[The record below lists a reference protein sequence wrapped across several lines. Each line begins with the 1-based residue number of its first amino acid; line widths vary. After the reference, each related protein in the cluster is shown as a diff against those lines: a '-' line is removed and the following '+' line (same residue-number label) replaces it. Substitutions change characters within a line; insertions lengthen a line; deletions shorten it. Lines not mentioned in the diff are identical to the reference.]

1 MMRGK
6 SLPLLITR
14 WRLSRI
20 LFISCLFLLTDVEKP
35 FAQSLTWE
43 DFVER
48 MTVDEERE
56 QSSWEHLY
64 EELAERH
71 AHPFNLNEVTR
82 EQLETLPFLSPSQIE
97 ELLAY
102 VYVHKPVLTLS
113 ELQLVKGLDFDTRA
127 MLALFVRAGD
137 GEGGERLSAPLRWA
151 NLCKYGEHEVVA
163 RMDIPFYYRK
173 GYYQYPPD
181 VLEQYPNRRY
191 LGARFYHSVRY
202 QYNYGTRLSAGLVA
216 ENDAGE
222 PFFRHGNKGYDFY
235 SYYFLLHDV
244 GRMQTLALGNYRLNF
259 GQGLVVNNQ
268 FTLGKQSVL
277 EGIYSRNKGIRKH
290 SSTSE
295 DDYLRGAASTWQ
307 FGRMALTG
315 FYSFRERDA
324 TLKDGFITSLK
335 TDGYHRTP
343 LEMSKK
349 NNVRNHLAGFH
360 LSYESPTFNIGLTG
374 VYTVFNRA
382 FKPSRSYQ
390 QYDPHGR
397 EFAALGVDYRWDG
410 HRLSFIGETAV
421 GGNGAAATLNA
432 LAYRFSPAFSVLLL
446 HRYYAKDFEGIHA
459 RAFEEGGRVRN
470 EHGAYVGAE
479 LLLGDRLKATAY
491 VDCFRFPAP
500 KYGVSVSGSRGVE
513 VFTQFTG
520 RAGKSVDWLLR
531 YRFKSKGKDF
541 TLEDDGG
548 HGVAPNNR
556 HTAKAQLRWQ
566 AVSGWLLKTTLDY
579 VHTSFI
585 TNGKEQGYQLS
596 QSVGWQPSA
605 KRFRCEA
612 GGSYFHTDSYD
623 TRVYSYERGLLYAFS
638 FPSNY
643 GHGVHAYLWGSW
655 DMNRLFTVICKYVY
669 TGYFDRDHIGSG
681 TQEIEGRH
689 RQDLQLQVR
698 VRF

>member
-1 MMRGK
+1 MERVYHALFASPIK
-6 SLPLLITR
+6 IRSKV
-14 WRLSRI
+14 
-20 LFISCLFLLTDVEKP
+20 LFISCLLLFTLVDKSMG
-35 FAQSLTWE
+35 QSLTWE
-43 DFVER
+43 EFVER
-48 MTVDEERE
+48 MMVDEEQE
-56 QSSWEHLY
+56 QASWEYLY

-82 EQLETLPFLSPSQIE
+82 EQLETLPFLSPQQVE

-102 VYVHKPVLTLS
+102 VYVHKPLLTLS
-113 ELQLVKGLDFDTRA
+113 ELQLVKGLDYDTRA
-127 MLALFVRAGD
+127 MLFLFVYVD
-137 GEGGERLSAPLRWA
+137 ETKEHGEQSSSLRWK
-151 NLCKYGEHEVVA
+151 NLCKYGKHEVVA

-173 GYYQYPPD
+173 GYYEYPSD

-191 LGARFYHSVRY
+191 LGVRFYHSVCY

-222 PFFRHGNKGYDFY
+222 PFFSHGNKGYDFY
-235 SYYFLLHDV
+235 SYYLILHDI
-244 GRMQTLALGNYRLNF
+244 GRMRTLALGNYRLSF
-259 GQGLVVNNQ
+259 GQGLVMNNQ

-277 EGIYSRNKGIRKH
+277 SGIYSSNKGIKKH
-290 SSTSE
+290 SSTGE
-295 DDYLRGAASTWQ
+295 NDYLRGLAAAWR
-307 FGRMALTG
+307 FGRMELTG

-349 NNVRNHLAGFH
+349 NNVRNHLAGMH
-360 LSYESPTFNIGLTG
+360 LSYETPVFNIGLTG

-397 EFAALGVDYRWDG
+397 EFAAFGVDYRWDL
-410 HRLSFIGETAV
+410 HRFSLIGETAV
-421 GGNGAAATLNA
+421 GGNGALATLNA
-432 LAYRFSPAFSVLLL
+432 LAYRLSPSFNMLFL

-470 EHGAYVGAE
+470 ENGAYMGVEA
-479 LLLGDRLKATAY
+479 LLGDRLKATAY

-500 KYGVSVSGSRGVE
+500 KYGVSVAGSRGVE

-520 RAGKSVDWLLR
+520 HAGKSVNWLLR

-541 TLEDDGG
+541 TLEDDGRK
-548 HGVAPNNR
+548 GVASNNR
-556 HTAKAQLRWQ
+556 HTVKAQLNWQ
-566 AVSGWLLKTTLDY
+566 TASEWLLKTTLDY
-579 VHTSFI
+579 VQTSFI
-585 TNGKEQGYQLS
+585 TDGKEQGYQLS
-596 QSVGWQPSA
+596 QSVVWRPST
-605 KRFRCEA
+605 KRFQCEF

-623 TRVYSYERGLLYAFS
+623 TRVYSYERGMLYTFS

-643 GHGVHAYLWGSW
+643 GRGVHAYLWGSW
-655 DMNRLFTVICKYVY
+655 DVNSLFTVIAKYVY
-669 TGYFDRDHIGSG
+669 TDYFDRDSIGSG
-681 TQEIEGRH
+681 TQEIEGH
-689 RQDLQLQVR
+689 RKQDLQLQVR